1 MAVDVLKYISRSD
14 IERLRYEDEILAEI
28 DHEAEIDYAVKQRNI
43 EIAKILLDVGDSM
56 EKITKVTGLS
66 IDEIEK
72 LMENNDR

>member
-66 IDEIEK
+66 IEEIEK